1 MSSLGSIYLGVSGLN
16 SSQNALNTTAH
27 NLANVDTKGYARQQV
42 LLRDFGYVNWGE
54 NHISTFQ
61 KGLGVDFQT
70 VRQVRDVF
78 LDKAYRQEVGREAF
92 YDAGYQAIAEVEDL
106 FGELEGVAFQDTI
119 HDLWRSLQTLANEPN
134 NIETRASFVQSAVTF
149 IERAENISYQIKDY
163 QVNLNIQIKD
173 TVNRINSI
181 GDEIKDLNH
190 KIRAYESNGVENAND
205 LRDQRNV
212 LLDELG
218 KLASITYQE
227 DHNGVVT
234 VNVEGVSFVS
244 EDMVSHMD
252 VKKAGPG
259 TDMLVPVWPSHKNA
273 EVFNFDRIPSSEA
286 NTDIGSLKGLL
297 LVRGDKEANYLDI
310 PVRKSP
316 EGEDEAADAEYEAKV
331 KEYNLRI
338 ESSAIMNIQAQF
350 DQLIHGIATTIND
363 ILCPNAKL
371 ADGTVVLDK
380 DKAPVCIDGETR
392 GIELFKRKSMDRYSM
407 SGDEYVFNAED
418 ESNIHS
424 LYTIG
429 EIEINPLILQDYA
442 NLNLSSNDGTEDY
455 DKDVIEQ
462 LLSKWQEPFATL
474 SPNTLT
480 YYNFSDYYNAFISD
494 IANRGEKYYSIS
506 TNQATMVANIDN
518 KRMEISAVSSDE
530 ELTNLIKFQ
539 HSYNA
544 AARYVTV
551 VDEMLEHIIKNL

>member
-218 KLASITYQE
+218 KLVSITYRE

-252 VKKAGPG
+252 VKKANPG

-297 LVRGDKEANYLDI
+297 LV
-310 PVRKSP
+310 
-316 EGEDEAADAEYEAKV
+316 
-331 KEYNLRI
+331 
-338 ESSAIMNIQAQF
+338 
-350 DQLIHGIATTIND
+350 
-363 ILCPNAKL
+363 
-371 ADGTVVLDK
+371 
-380 DKAPVCIDGETR
+380 
-392 GIELFKRKSMDRYSM
+392 
-407 SGDEYVFNAED
+407 
-418 ESNIHS
+418 
-424 LYTIG
+424 
-429 EIEINPLILQDYA
+429 
-442 NLNLSSNDGTEDY
+442 
-455 DKDVIEQ
+455 
-462 LLSKWQEPFATL
+462 
-474 SPNTLT
+474 
-480 YYNFSDYYNAFISD
+480 
-494 IANRGEKYYSIS
+494 
-506 TNQATMVANIDN
+506 
-518 KRMEISAVSSDE
+518 
-530 ELTNLIKFQ
+530 
-539 HSYNA
+539 
-544 AARYVTV
+544 
-551 VDEMLEHIIKNL
+551 